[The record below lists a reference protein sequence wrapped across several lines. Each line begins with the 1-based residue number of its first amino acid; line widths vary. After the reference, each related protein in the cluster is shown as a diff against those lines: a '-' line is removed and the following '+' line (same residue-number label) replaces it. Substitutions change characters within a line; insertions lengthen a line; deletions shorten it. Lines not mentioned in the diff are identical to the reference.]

1 MPAFT
6 WLNYTL
12 EEWENDFKLR
22 KFMMTMGDEL
32 NRLRQT
38 EADLRKMFSN
48 EEKLAEIAAMFG
60 L

>member
-1 MPAFT
+1 
-6 WLNYTL
+6 
-12 EEWENDFKLR
+12 
-22 KFMMTMGDEL
+22 MGDEL